1 MRFGLAAAV
10 IFIILC
16 TISFTESRRGSM
28 SDTPADSNRV
38 DDSPFVRQA
47 IQKLWEERRRMG
59 YTPLVQMRIPGMSS
73 ELDFYFKDESRA
85 RTGNLKH
92 RFAWCLFM
100 WALLEGHVSRNTTIF
115 EASSGNTATS
125 EAYFAQLIG
134 VPFVAVIPTT
144 TDQQKIDKIQKYGG
158 KVHKADIAKQFI
170 VAEEEAEKYVPIVQ
184 IACWSRN
191 SHELTDIQKTL
202 SSQEVTQQTSKQ
214 LVVAT
219 DLIDFVSVWWILYE
233 SVCQCRKK
241 PFVAKLNDLRIS
253 EEYHESASNDKE
265 SVNVFHEV
273 LQQLKTV
280 DRSMRPNYP
289 EYFVHSAG
297 TGGTISSIG
306 RYVRKYGGNTKVV
319 MSDTQYSIYYD
330 YVINQ
335 QFGNES
341 GAAYWVAPGMA
352 GTGFGYSGPAI
363 LGVTTSLQPSVID
376 RALKVPDL
384 ASTAAMHVLKK
395 LGINGGTSTGLN
407 STSVKKKNPNM
418 RFRIVSILADSSDLY
433 ENTYFNKTWIADKFK
448 PHGGLVTFKCWKGVI
463 ERSYRLGSD
472 PLHSGDRK
480 CKPEPPGANSRV
492 CDGGECN

>member
-1 MRFGLAAAV
+1 MTTFRRSKRQSIEQPIHLSTSILSNSGCITGMRFGLAAAV

-170 VAEEEAEKYVPIVQ
+170 VAEEEAEKCGGFFMNQ
-184 IACWSRN
+184 FAN
-191 SHELTDIQKTL
+191 AEK
-202 SSQEVTQQTSKQ
+202 
-214 LVVAT
+214 A
-219 DLIDFVSVWWILYE
+219 
-233 SVCQCRKK
+233 
-241 PFVAKLNDLRIS
+241 

-407 STSVKKKNPNM
+407 FVTTLTVAARHRKKNPNM